1 MRLVD
6 TVSFENSLD
15 YVAMVKVK
23 RLVLDV
29 LKPHQPNGLEFA
41 SALAGKCPDCHIKYS
56 VVEVDEQT
64 ETTVL
69 VIDGDDIQ
77 FDVVA
82 KAIGLMGATVH
93 SIDEVEVIGSESQGT
108 S

>member
-1 MRLVD
+1 MID
-6 TVSFENSLD
+6 TVSFVISLN
-15 YVAMVKVK
+15 YALMVKVK

-41 SALAGKCPDCHIKYS
+41 STLAEKCPGCHINYS

-77 FDVVA
+77 FDIVA
-82 KAIGLMGATVH
+82 EAISLMGATVH
-93 SIDEVEVIGSESQGT
+93 SIDEVEVLGSGT
-108 S
+108 QNIA